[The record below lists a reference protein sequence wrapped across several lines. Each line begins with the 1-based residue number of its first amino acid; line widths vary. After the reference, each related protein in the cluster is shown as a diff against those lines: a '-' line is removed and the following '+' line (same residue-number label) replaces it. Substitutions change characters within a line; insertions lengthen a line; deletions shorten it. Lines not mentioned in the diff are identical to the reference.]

1 MYRDDTLFG
10 LAERKHQLIVRS
22 DVAKAG
28 LTSDQW
34 CRRLEHGAWTEVA
47 PGVWRHA
54 ATPDTWQLRAR
65 AGLRW
70 LGPQAALYGRTAAT
84 WWGID
89 QRPIETVEFVVPR
102 VRRAIDGPFVVHTTT
117 AWNTAEL
124 VRRDG
129 LRLTNATRT
138 IIDMASSEP
147 SAHAIEKVIDEAI
160 RQRRV
165 TLTGLTSRAA
175 ELGASGRRGTALLRT
190 LLLDSGGESYLER
203 RFLALVR
210 RERLPRP
217 TCQVMHKSGNQTI
230 ARVDFLFPGTN
241 VVVEVSGRLGHVS
254 DRERQKDARR
264 RNALQLDGRIVL
276 EFTTADVIDEC
287 DYVATTLRSWLD
299 PAPIAD

>member
-1 MYRDDTLFG
+1 L
-10 LAERKHQLIVRS
+10 
-22 DVAKAG
+22 
-28 LTSDQW
+28 
-34 CRRLEHGAWTEVA
+34 
-47 PGVWRHA
+47 
-54 ATPDTWQLRAR
+54 
-65 AGLRW
+65 W
-70 LGPQAALYGRTAAT
+70 LGPQAALHGRTAAT

-102 VRRAIDGPFVVHTTT
+102 TRRTVDGPFVVHTTT
-117 AWNTAEL
+117 VWNTAEL

-129 LRLTNATRT
+129 VRLTNATRT
-138 IIDMASSEP
+138 IIDMASSES
-147 SAHAIEKVIDEAI
+147 SAHALEKVIDEAM

-165 TLTGLTSRAA
+165 TLSRRTKRAV
-175 ELGASGRRGTALLRT
+175 ELCSSGRRGSVLLRT

-217 TCQVMHKSGNQTI
+217 TCQVMHTSGNKTI

-241 VVVEVSGRLGHVS
+241 VVVEVSGRLGHAS

-264 RNALQLDGRIVL
+264 RNALQLEGRIVL

-287 DYVATTLRSWLD
+287 DYVATTLRSWLED
-299 PAPIAD
+299 